1 MRFWLVQTGEE
12 MPCDGTDT
20 RLLRTALLADELSRR
35 GHEVVYWNSTF
46 NHQKKVQ
53 RFERTC
59 RVRQNGLYD
68 AVFLY
73 GRPYRHN
80 IGLAR
85 VLSQRDNAREF
96 LRHAKGQPLP
106 DVIHC
111 GFPPIELIANACE
124 FAEMAGVPS
133 VVDCRDMWPEVIV
146 ERLSPVQRLLA
157 APLLALWRRSKRSA
171 LRSATAI
178 TGVSKGFVEWGL
190 AAAGR
195 SAGPLDRAFH
205 LTTDSEPVPNSSL
218 EAARQEWREWFT
230 DLPPN
235 SLIICFAGTFSRRL
249 DLETV
254 LDAADLLSSDERARV
269 RIVLCGNGDLRTEI
283 AERAAMNPALFYGGW
298 CNRAQL
304 AALMELSSIGL
315 LPYPNTPDFL
325 ASYPNKVGEY
335 LMAGLPIMT
344 GLVGAV
350 ADLLSPHGLRVEYP
364 VGNAVGMVEVIRST
378 MARDDLPAM
387 REKARAIGRSQFNPE
402 EIYPR
407 FADWLEL
414 IAQPRRDAL

>member
-1 MRFWLVQTGEE
+1 MYG
-12 MPCDGTDT
+12 
-20 RLLRTALLADELSRR
+20 DE
-35 GHEVVYWNSTF
+35 
-46 NHQKKVQ
+46 K
-53 RFERTC
+53 
-59 RVRQNGLYD
+59 
-68 AVFLY
+68 
-73 GRPYRHN
+73 
-80 IGLAR
+80 I
-85 VLSQRDNAREF
+85 
-96 LRHAKGQPLP
+96 PL
-106 DVIHC
+106 
-111 GFPPIELIANACE
+111 N
-124 FAEMAGVPS
+124 
-133 VVDCRDMWPEVIV
+133 
-146 ERLSPVQRLLA
+146 
-157 APLLALWRRSKRSA
+157 
-171 LRSATAI
+171 
-178 TGVSKGFVEWGL
+178 
-190 AAAGR
+190 
-195 SAGPLDRAFH
+195 
-205 LTTDSEPVPNSSL
+205 
-218 EAARQEWREWFT
+218 
-230 DLPPN
+230 
-235 SLIICFAGTFSRRL
+235 
-249 DLETV
+249 
-254 LDAADLLSSDERARV
+254 
-269 RIVLCGNGDLRTEI
+269 EI